1 MTWLLPLGFLG
12 LAGVI
17 ALIVIYIIKPNYQNK
32 YISSTYVWRLSLK
45 YRKKRL
51 PLNKLNNILQF
62 LCQCL
67 ILTICGLLLA
77 QPVIVSEKVGDENEK
92 VIIIDASASMLMV
105 DAGTTRFDRAV
116 DHARVLAEDTFEKGG
131 VVTIIYADAEAE
143 FLAQRHAAENA
154 DELYAMLDALLVAE
168 EKASYTSADLK
179 GAAVLAEEVL
189 RYNSE
194 AQVYLLTGTTYVE
207 KHGIIVESMASE
219 NDWNAAVLNCTAKL
233 NDNNHYEIYVDLGCY
248 GRTELVTVH
257 LQVHGANGKP
267 DKTAP
272 LTKTEFFDPTSE
284 EKTVTFTTDDFGGV
298 PLYSF
303 DYLEVYVAVADSFP
317 EDNAFFLYGGQ
328 KQQIKVLYAS
338 SKPNNYFGGIVR
350 TFRES
355 MKDKWDIEFKELKAD
370 EKAPT
375 QGYDF
380 YIYEHRMP
388 DVLPTDGLVLL
399 VDPNKAPD
407 GAGFRVGYS
416 ELVNSNS
423 TLAAGNPH
431 DLMNFV
437 ESSRV
442 TIAKYND
449 ILSSDGYQELAY
461 YNGRPVILAKNEPD
475 AKVVI
480 WAFDLNFSNLIA
492 MPDFSFMMYN
502 MFNYYIPTTM
512 ASNAFE
518 IGDTVHLTC
527 RGSELKV
534 SGMGEEIA
542 FEGSSGE
549 LVVNRPGTYTVTQK
563 PMQGEALVIENFF
576 VRIPNV
582 ESHITKQVDELP
594 MIDVDKQVEVEF
606 EDLLFY
612 FAIGLVTLMFAE
624 WYLQSKKSM

>member
-45 YRKKRL
+45 YRKRRL

-92 VIIIDASASMLMV
+92 VIIIDASASMLMLEE
-105 DAGTTRFDRAV
+105 GETRFDRAIR
-116 DHARVLAEDTFEKGG
+116 HARALAEDTFEKGG
-131 VVTIIYADAEAE
+131 VVSLIYADAQAN
-143 FLAQRHAAENA
+143 FLAQRQSAEQA
-154 DELYAMLDALLVAE
+154 DELYAMLDEMAASD

-179 GAAVLAEEVL
+179 GAATLAEEVL

-194 AQVYLLTGTTYVE
+194 AQVYLLTGTTFVE
-207 KHGIIVESMASE
+207 KHGIFVENMASE
-219 NDWNAAVLNCTAKL
+219 NDWNAAVLNCTAKI
-233 NDNNHYEIYVDLGCY
+233 NENNHYEIYVDLGCY

-257 LQVHGANGKP
+257 CQVHGANGKA

-272 LTKTEFFDPTSE
+272 LTKTEFFDPTAE

-303 DYLEVYVAVADSFP
+303 DYLEVYISVADSFP

-338 SKPNNYFGGIVR
+338 SKPNNYFGGVVR
-350 TFRES
+350 TFREN
-355 MKDKWDIEFKELKAD
+355 MKDKWDIEFTELKAD

-375 QGYDF
+375 SGYDF

-388 DVLPTDGLVLL
+388 DVMPTDGLVLL

-407 GAGFRVGYS
+407 GSGLRVGEALS
-416 ELVNSNS
+416 VNSTS
-423 TLAAGNPH
+423 TLASGSPH
-431 DLMNFV
+431 DLMNYV
-437 ESSRV
+437 DSSRV
-442 TIAKYND
+442 TIAKYTD

-461 YNGRPVILAKNEPD
+461 YNGRPVILAKNEPE
-475 AKVVI
+475 AKVVV

-492 MPDFSFMMYN
+492 IPDFSFMMYN

-512 ASNAFE
+512 SSSAFE
-518 IGDTVHLTC
+518 IGDTVKLTC

-534 SGMGEEIA
+534 SGNGEERA
-542 FEGSSGE
+542 FEGMTGE
-549 LVVNRPGTYTVTQK
+549 LVVSRPGTYTVTQK
-563 PMQGEALVIENFF
+563 PMKGEELIIENFF

-582 ESHITKQVDELP
+582 ESNITKQVDELP
-594 MIDVDKQVEVEF
+594 MIDVDRQVEIEF

-624 WYLQSKKSM
+624 WYLQSKKSL